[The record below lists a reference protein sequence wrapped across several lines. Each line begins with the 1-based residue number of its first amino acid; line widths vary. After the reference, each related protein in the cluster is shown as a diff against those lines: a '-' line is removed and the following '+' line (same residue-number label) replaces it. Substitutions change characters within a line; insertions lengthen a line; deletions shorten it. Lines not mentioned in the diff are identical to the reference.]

1 MRIYTIGFTQ
11 KSAEEFF
18 NLVKANGIER
28 LVDIRIHPGGQLAG
42 FAKDRDLAYF
52 LKELSGIEYIYL
64 PELAP
69 EAEMMKTYREKKD
82 WFAYEVDYKQLLK
95 ERNLPA
101 GLDKKIFE
109 EKVCCLL
116 CSEAEPDLCHRRLAA
131 EMMKESWK
139 DVEIIHI

>member
-18 NLVKANGIER
+18 GLLKANGIER

-52 LKELSGIEYIYL
+52 LRELANIEYRYL

-69 EAEMMKTYREKKD
+69 EAEMMKAFRKDKD
-82 WFAYEVDYKQLLK
+82 WESYEKDYRDLLQT
-95 ERNLPA
+95 RGLPEK
-101 GLDKKIFE
+101 LNKKVFE
-109 EKVCCLL
+109 EGICCLL
-116 CSEAEPDLCHRRLAA
+116 CSENEADHCHRRLAA
-131 EMMKESWK
+131 EVMKEAWN
-139 DVEIIHI
+139 DVEIVHI

>member
-18 NLVKANGIER
+18 GLLKANGIER

-52 LKELSGIEYIYL
+52 LRELANIEYQYL

-69 EAEMMKTYREKKD
+69 EAEMMKAFRKDKD
-82 WFAYEVDYKQLLK
+82 WESYEKDYRDLLQT
-95 ERNLPA
+95 RGLPEK
-101 GLDKKIFE
+101 LNKKVFE
-109 EKVCCLL
+109 EGICCLL
-116 CSEAEPDLCHRRLAA
+116 CSENEADHCHRRLAA
-131 EMMKESWK
+131 EVMKEAWN
-139 DVEIIHI
+139 DVEIVHI